1 MKAWSAFITLS
12 LVWGAFFF
20 GIALAIES
28 FTPYGMVATRY
39 LTSGLIALALSR
51 ALGEEWPRR
60 RDLPHIMLQGFLL
73 LTAASALVAWAER
86 YVSSGVAAVLC
97 STTPLFYAVLGREKL
112 GRGSWAGLVLG
123 LGGVAIV
130 VLSRSGGQRLDW
142 LGIAGILLA
151 VFLWAYGTLH
161 GRRHVRGR
169 GVLGQV
175 GVQMLTGGILG
186 LALVPF
192 TGGFLH
198 APFTWRAGLA
208 LVILVVLVD
217 LTGFSAFIYISRA
230 WPPTRMSA
238 YVYINPVVGVLLGC
252 WILKE
257 HFTLAMGLGTAVIFA
272 GVALL
277 QTQKLEP
284 ERTRAATAPAAGVG

>member
-1 MKAWSAFITLS
+1 MKAWIAFVTVS

-39 LTSGLIALALSR
+39 LASGLIALALSR

-60 RDLPHIMLQGFLL
+60 RDLPHIMFQGFLL

-112 GRGSWAGLVLG
+112 GPSSWAGLVLG

-130 VLSRSGGQRLDW
+130 VLSRGHSQHLDL
-142 LGIAGILLA
+142 LGIAGIMLA

-161 GRRHVRGR
+161 GRKHVQGR

-186 LALVPF
+186 LILVPF

-238 YVYINPVVGVLLGC
+238 YVYVNPLVGVVLGC
-252 WILKE
+252 WVLKE
-257 HFTLAMGLGTAVIFA
+257 RFTLAMAVGMVVILA

-277 QTQKLEP
+277 QMTKADEGKAL
-284 ERTRAATAPAAGVG
+284 AGPAES